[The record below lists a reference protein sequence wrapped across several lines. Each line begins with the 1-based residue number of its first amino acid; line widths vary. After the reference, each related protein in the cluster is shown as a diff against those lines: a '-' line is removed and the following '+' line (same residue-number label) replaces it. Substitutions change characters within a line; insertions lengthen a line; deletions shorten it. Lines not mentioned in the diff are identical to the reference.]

1 MSFDDPLCL
10 LLASAACLFGANFGA
25 LHPCADDEIIEE
37 LLNERHSMW
46 KALSDLRAK
55 YEMEKSPHLAR
66 MIEELEVEIARR
78 NRGLFA
84 CNSETV

>member
-1 MSFDDPLCL
+1 
-10 LLASAACLFGANFGA
+10 
-25 LHPCADDEIIEE
+25 
-37 LLNERHSMW
+37 MW

-55 YEMEKSPHLAR
+55 YEMEKSPHLTR

>member
-1 MSFDDPLCL
+1 MS
-10 LLASAACLFGANFGA
+10 
-25 LHPCADDEIIEE
+25 
-37 LLNERHSMW
+37 

-78 NRGLFA
+78 NRGMFA